1 MKTTVMSNDNGESD
15 VAHRESETTD
25 GLVSVYSPM
34 QSWRIPMP
42 LSLLVNSIEDGARV
56 QSLVRRSLGA
66 NPRVRITLEGSSIR
80 DRVVASDPIPQGS
93 H

>member
-1 MKTTVMSNDNGESD
+1 MNTTVMSNDNGESD
-15 VAHRESETTD
+15 VTHRESRTTD
-25 GLVSVYSPM
+25 RLVSVYSPM
-34 QSWRIPMP
+34 QSWRSPMP

-56 QSLVRRSLGA
+56 QSLVRRSLGT
-66 NPRVRITLEGSSIR
+66 NPRVRITLAGSSIP